1 MYDVSCTKCPL
12 HEGVRTVCMPA
23 DTRSVRREGATAPLV
38 LFVGEYPTAAG
49 DKSGR
54 PEGAAFR
61 ILQDAIQQG
70 GLTNVAFTYAT
81 KCAPGLKAPGVRMI
95 RACRSYLEAEVADL
109 RPDFIVPLGNVGF
122 RAVCEKTGITNYAGR
137 ETTSDL
143 FPGARIV
150 PLMSPA
156 ALINDPTPATEA
168 RFAADFVRLCQIVAG
183 EAVRPRYDRLD
194 AVSATRW
201 LREVAESG
209 EKSYSIDLETTH
221 LNPRFGTIRTVALR
235 CADDTV
241 WFEWGDD
248 PALRLALY
256 NLLVSGKRMV
266 AHNAV
271 FEAKWLLHHVVIPTV
286 GEARARRTEWPIGD
300 TLLFHHL
307 LDENAPHGLSGLA
320 KQFTD
325 IGGYDDEVET
335 LTTNGMAYADI
346 PVETLG
352 QYNAGDAD
360 VCYRLYQRFGN
371 EVAAD
376 KGLARV
382 YRKIIEPAIWVVV
395 WAEYV
400 GRRIDPE
407 AVAEVRAALLK
418 DETEA
423 MEAFLACSSVKEYVA
438 AEHTGEGKD
447 PFNPSSAQQMAV
459 LLKDYAGVPLTDV
472 TPEGQISVRSAL
484 LEFHEPHF
492 KVLQHYLAWKRA
504 KTLRNNYLGDYPA
517 PGKDGSGV
525 LGYVMSDGFL
535 YGSYLLH
542 GTATGRL
549 ASRSPNLQNF
559 HRTLRKI
566 VRSRFPGGR
575 IVESDYSQLEL
586 RLIAWESGCTRLLD
600 AYAQNIDV
608 HQLTAGLVLGKPV
621 DKVTKDERQDYGK
634 RPNFGLTYGAF
645 PKRFSMEFQLT
656 LAEAKRIHGMWH
668 KAYPQIGRYIKRMHE
683 LAEQHGFLTSF
694 MGRKRRLPEAQLEV
708 PYYNGRPDYGHEN
721 WKRKTHGLLAASN
734 FRIQSLGS
742 DLNTWAASRVRS
754 RLAED
759 GMQTVLI
766 GLTHDSA
773 TYDAPASEV
782 PALRRIIRE
791 VMLDG
796 VKAAF
801 PAITVPLDIDIKEGE
816 SWGDLK

>member
-1 MYDVSCTKCPL
+1 MYDVSCKKCAL
-12 HEGVRTVCMPA
+12 HEGVRTVCLPSQGFSPSGKGP
-23 DTRSVRREGATAPLV
+23 RV
-38 LFVGEYPTAAG
+38 LFVGEYPTAAA
-49 DKSGR
+49 DKIGK
-54 PEGAAFR
+54 PDGAAYR
-61 ILQDAIQQG
+61 LLQDSIRQG
-70 GLTNVAFTYAT
+70 GLNSAFTYAA
-81 KCAPGLKAPGVRMI
+81 KCAAGLKAPGVRMI
-95 RACRSYLEAEVADL
+95 RACRSYLEAEVADMK
-109 RPDFIVPLGNVGF
+109 PDFVVPLGNVGL
-122 RAVCEKTGITNYAGR
+122 RAVCEKTGITNFAGR
-137 ETTSDL
+137 ETVSEL
-143 FPGARIV
+143 FPGARVV

-168 RFAADFVRLCQIVAG
+168 RWVADFGRLCQIVAG
-183 EAVRPRYDRLD
+183 IAVQPRYDRLSSEE
-194 AVSATRW
+194 AVRW
-201 LREVAESG
+201 LREVAGSDEQF
-209 EKSYSIDLETTH
+209 YSIDFEATH
-221 LNPRFGTIRTVALR
+221 LNPRFGKIRTVALR

-241 WFEWGDD
+241 WFEWTGARDM
-248 PALRLALY
+248 RRALY
-256 NLLVSGKRMV
+256 DLVVSGKRMV
-266 AHNAV
+266 AHNAA
-271 FEAKWLLHHVVIPTV
+271 FEVKWLLHHVVIPEV
-286 GEARARRTEWPIGD
+286 GEGAARRTEWPVGD
-300 TLLFHHL
+300 TMLFHHL

-335 LTTNGMAYADI
+335 LTTNGTAYADL

-352 QYNAGDAD
+352 QYNGGDAD
-360 VCYRLYQRFGN
+360 VCYRLYLRFGN

-376 KGLARV
+376 KGLSRV
-382 YRKIIEPAIWVVV
+382 YRKVIEPAIWAVA

-418 DETEA
+418 DETESMA
-423 MEAFLACSSVKEYVA
+423 AFLACASVKEYIE
-438 AEHTGEGKD
+438 AEHTGDGKD
-447 PFNPSSAQQMAV
+447 EFNPSSAQQMAV
-459 LLKDYAGVPLTDV
+459 LLKDYAGVPLTEV

-517 PGKDGSGV
+517 PDKEGSGV
-525 LGYVMSDGFL
+525 LGCVMSDGFL

-575 IVESDYSQLEL
+575 IVEADYSQIEL
-586 RLIAWESGCTRLLD
+586 RLIAWESGCKRLLD

-621 DKVTKDERQDYGK
+621 DKVTKDERQDFGK

-683 LAEQHGFLTSF
+683 LAEQHGYLTSF

-708 PYYNGRPDYGHEN
+708 PYFNGRPDYGHEN
-721 WKRKTHGLLAASN
+721 WKRKVHGLLAASN

-742 DLNTWAASRVRS
+742 DLNTWAAARVRR
-754 RLAED
+754 RLAEE

-766 GLTHDSA
+766 GMTHDSA
-773 TYDAPASEV
+773 TYDAPAPEI
-782 PALRRIIRE
+782 PRLKTIIRE
-791 VMLDG
+791 TMLDG

-801 PAITVPLDIDIKEGE
+801 PAITVPLDIDIKEGD
-816 SWGDLK
+816 SWGDLG